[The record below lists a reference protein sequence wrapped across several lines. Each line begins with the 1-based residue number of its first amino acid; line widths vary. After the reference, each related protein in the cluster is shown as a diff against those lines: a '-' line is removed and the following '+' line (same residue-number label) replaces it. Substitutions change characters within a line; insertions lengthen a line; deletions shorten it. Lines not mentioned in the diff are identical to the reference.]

1 MTATITELPR
11 YSPRDLA
18 TIDILIKA
26 GEVALALGGTGEP
39 IRHRLSYYYRCRC
52 PLCDG
57 PMRIADG
64 IEMGV
69 DIDCQRGCDPE
80 AVAADLIKRGLFSCR
95 DASRGT

>member
-52 PLCDG
+52 PRSATGQC
-57 PMRIADG
+57 
-64 IEMGV
+64 
-69 DIDCQRGCDPE
+69 
-80 AVAADLIKRGLFSCR
+80 
-95 DASRGT
+95 ASPTGSRWAST